1 MQEPLIGRHSLLRG
15 LNYRAV
21 FERLAA
27 NGPSARSDLAREL
40 ELSGASVTRL
50 IDGLLGAGLV
60 LEGARVASRA
70 GRRRTL
76 LDVNPRAAV
85 IAGLSIRARTV
96 RLLLTDLKGTLLA
109 RHTAPRNNESPAAL
123 VRQVRDLVFEM
134 RRQHAGANVP
144 LGAVVVG
151 ISGAWDGVGRRV
163 HAAPNLAL
171 LEGVD
176 LLELLEEE
184 LAGEVLGGAITVD
197 NDINYAA
204 LGELAYGA
212 ARGVSDF
219 FYLSLGAGVGGAA
232 VVGGELHR
240 GTLGFAGEVGYLP
253 VVSEG
258 QLYPLETLVSRGALE
273 RYVEEEGLAG
283 EAIFEHPDHD
293 DEALDAVS
301 DRVGDYLGQ
310 ALAAIVTILDPSLIV
325 LGGGLG
331 RYSDHWITAIRARL
345 IGIVPEVPELVST
358 ELGWDASLRGAL
370 AHGLTL
376 TREALIEA
384 LISEPAPGSVM
395 LSTATPR
402 S

>member
-27 NGPSARSDLAREL
+27 RGPSARSDLAREL

-50 IDGLLGAGLV
+50 VDGLLGAGLV
-60 LEGARVASRA
+60 LEGDRVASRA

-76 LDVNPRAAV
+76 LDLNPRAAT

-96 RLLLTDLKGTLLA
+96 RLLLADLKGEPLA
-109 RHTAPRNNESPAAL
+109 RQTVTRNDESPAAL
-123 VRQVRDLVFEM
+123 VRQVRELVLEEH
-134 RRQHAGANVP
+134 RKHAGSGVP

-151 ISGAWDGVGRRV
+151 ISGAWDAAGRRV

-176 LLELLEEE
+176 LLRLLEDE
-184 LAGEVLGGAITVD
+184 LANDVLGGAVTVD

-212 ARGVSDF
+212 ARGVRDF

-232 VVGGELHR
+232 VVDGELHR

-253 VVSEG
+253 IVSEER
-258 QLYPLETLVSRGALE
+258 LYPLETLVSRGALE
-273 RYVEEEGLAG
+273 RYVTEEGLAG
-283 EAIFEHPDHD
+283 EAVFEHPEHD
-293 DEALDAVS
+293 DEALSAVS
-301 DRVGDYLGQ
+301 ERVGDHLGQ
-310 ALAAIVTILDPSLIV
+310 ALAAIVTILDPSLVV

-345 IGIVPEVPELVST
+345 VELVPQVPQLVST

-370 AHGLTL
+370 AHGLSL
-376 TREALIEA
+376 AREALIEG
-384 LISEPAPGSVM
+384 LITEGVSS
-395 LSTATPR
+395 
-402 S
+402 